1 MGLQEVKF
9 ETLNDADSPQ
19 KFMLDA
25 DFVGSICNQILYQ
38 NSSNDDEK
46 ATDQVM
52 KLILDFNYHEV
63 ALSYNNFLNIISYD
77 RLSIELI
84 NQILPSNEKMSQF
97 WIRIKSICSE
107 SET

>member
-38 NSSNDDEK
+38 NSSNDE
-46 ATDQVM
+46 
-52 KLILDFNYHEV
+52 
-63 ALSYNNFLNIISYD
+63 
-77 RLSIELI
+77 
-84 NQILPSNEKMSQF
+84 
-97 WIRIKSICSE
+97 
-107 SET
+107 